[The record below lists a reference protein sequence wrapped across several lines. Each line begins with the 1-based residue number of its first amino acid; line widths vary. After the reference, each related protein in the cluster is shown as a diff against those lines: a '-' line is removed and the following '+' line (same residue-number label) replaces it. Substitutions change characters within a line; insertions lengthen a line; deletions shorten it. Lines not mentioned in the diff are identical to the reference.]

1 MKIAIC
7 LSGQPRAWKSA
18 QASFTEFVESIKK
31 NHQGCVIDTFIHAW
45 DFNTTTNIQMGSPA
59 VNAYLTDIY
68 RKSSIHISNDEM
80 QSLLE
85 FYQPKKYLIEDIDK
99 SMKIVYDA
107 MCGDTPAP
115 VGWSASQFYSM
126 QRVALLKR
134 DYELQMGEEYDWCIR
149 YRFDLDMNNQT
160 EFNISTLSNFDK
172 WRNIPLGSNI
182 YLERKYT
189 HPTNTMY
196 SVHTGMDI
204 NWPFYRVGD
213 ICFIADSLTYDLIC
227 NFYDWLLCIP
237 RTLFFHGVLPEVVF
251 CYYINMLKIDIA
263 KLYVDPGVLRDY

>member
-31 NHQGCVIDTFIHAW
+31 THQGCVIDTFIHAW
-45 DFNTTTNIQMGSPA
+45 DFNTAPNIQMGSPA
-59 VNAYLTDIY
+59 VNAHLTDIC
-68 RKSSIHISNDEM
+68 RKNSIPISNDEM

-99 SMKIVYDA
+99 SMKIMYDA
-107 MCGDTPAP
+107 ITDDTRGP

-126 QRVALLKR
+126 QRAALLKR
-134 DYELQMGEEYDWCIR
+134 NYELQMGEEYDWCIR
-149 YRFDLDMNNQT
+149 YRFDLDMNNANT
-160 EFNISTLSNFDK
+160 TISTLSNFDS
-172 WRNIPLGSNI
+172 WRNIPQETTTHTG
-182 YLERKYT
+182 RKYT
-189 HPTNTMY
+189 RPTNTMY
-196 SVHTGMDI
+196 SVHSTIDV

-213 ICFIADSLTYDLIC
+213 IFFIADSLTYDLIC

-237 RTLFFHGVLPEVVF
+237 KTMFFHGVSPEVVF
-251 CYYINMLKIDIA
+251 CYYISMLKIDIA
-263 KLYVDPGVLRDY
+263 QLYIDPGVLRDY